1 VKKMKSLL
9 PAAGSVNLLSDDE
22 LREALPECCRR
33 GAIIRRAHTASGFVV
48 SPLTGQDERGNP
60 TTALYKI
67 GRDGWQFQGV
77 VFTNPPQ

>member
-1 VKKMKSLL
+1 MKSLL

-48 SPLTGQDERGNP
+48 SPLTGHDDQGNS
-60 TTALYKI
+60 TRAVYKI
-67 GRDGWQFQGV
+67 GPNGWQFQGV
-77 VFTNPPQ
+77 AFTNPPH